1 MLRSHASTLPS
12 ELFRLAKTFGNL
24 RVNVP
29 ADSTLLFQAKHLN
42 RIQRRLKTMLKK
54 ALIVVLFALQ
64 FVAVANVVTPDPWPS
79 CLPCD
84 SAR

>member
-1 MLRSHASTLPS
+1 
-12 ELFRLAKTFGNL
+12 
-24 RVNVP
+24 
-29 ADSTLLFQAKHLN
+29 
-42 RIQRRLKTMLKK
+42 MLKK

-64 FVAVANVVTPDPWPS
+64 FVAVANVVTPDPWPA